1 MTTPTTTF
9 PEPAGAVHVV
19 IAAADEADRHRSMME
34 HTREKGLTNRHTPW
48 WTWIVV
54 GSVPV
59 TFLLGGM
66 IARTIAASRGG
77 LDDKEMAV

>member
-1 MTTPTTTF
+1 
-9 PEPAGAVHVV
+9 
-19 IAAADEADRHRSMME
+19 ME